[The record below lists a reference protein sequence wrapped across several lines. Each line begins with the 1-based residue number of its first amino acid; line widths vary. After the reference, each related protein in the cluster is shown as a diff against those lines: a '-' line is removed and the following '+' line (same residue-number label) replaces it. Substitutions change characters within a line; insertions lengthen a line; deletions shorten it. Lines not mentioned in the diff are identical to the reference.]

1 MDQPSA
7 IPAQPVRRHR
17 LCDASVVAAL
27 RTDPPPGLR
36 CRSEAE
42 LEASLDAVL
51 LTHDPGLDLHVFG
64 YGSLMWDP
72 ALDVLGSSV
81 ALVPGWHRHFCLRMI
96 FGRGTPEAPGV
107 MLALDHG
114 GSCRGVLYRIA
125 ADKVRA
131 ELRLLWRREMLAGAY
146 DARWVW
152 AWADGRR
159 VRALTFVAIRRHER
173 YIGTLPV
180 DAVARLVH
188 TGQGRLGNCRSYFDA
203 TVQTLQRLGIR
214 DAGIERLRRTVSS
227 ADREAGVP
235 TPITPPGAGTRDA
248 RRAAPP
254 SR

>member
-1 MDQPSA
+1 MVQPLA
-7 IPAQPVRRHR
+7 VQGQPVRRHR
-17 LCDASVVAAL
+17 LSDALVVAAL
-27 RTDPPPGLR
+27 RADPPPGLR

-42 LEASLDAVL
+42 LEATLDAVL

-72 ALDVLGSSV
+72 ALDVLGSGV

-96 FGRGTPEAPGV
+96 FGRGAPEAPGV
-107 MLALDHG
+107 MLALDRG

-125 ADKVRA
+125 AHKVRT
-131 ELRLLWRREMLAGAY
+131 ELRLLWRREMLAGSY

-152 AWADGRR
+152 AWTDGRR

-173 YIGTLPV
+173 YIGNLPV
-180 DAVARLVH
+180 DALARLVR
-188 TGQGRLGNCRSYFDA
+188 TGQGRFGDCRSYFDA
-203 TVQTLQRLGIR
+203 TVQTLQRLGIQ
-214 DAGIERLRRTVSS
+214 DAGIERLRHAVSS

-235 TPITPPGAGTRDA
+235 VPITPGAGTRGP
-248 RRAAPP
+248 RRAGPP